1 MHLFISR
8 MNSTC
13 VVLAVV
19 CLASLLLGTRSS
31 PAPKRVSQTFTDQW
45 CEDKFGVFVATCP
58 GTSDQCCHAFEP
70 YRFVLT
76 GKTCPDIMDTEC
88 ETNMFTDPCCKDGKE
103 MVARFDEIRDN
114 PLLWEN
120 VFLFYAVSW
129 TLLIYYFSL
138 II

>member
-19 CLASLLLGTRSS
+19 CLASLLLGTWSS
-31 PAPKRVSQTFTDQW
+31 PAPKRISQIFTDQW

-58 GTSDQCCHAFEP
+58 RASDQCCHTFEP

-76 GKTCPDIMDTEC
+76 GKACPDIMDTEC
-88 ETNMFTDPCCKDGKE
+88 ETNMFTGACCKDGKE
-103 MVARFDEIRDN
+103 MVARFDEIRDT
-114 PLLWEN
+114 PFLWEN